1 MEASQKALEPF
12 YPERMASR
20 ILGECHA
27 VPCRAMSCCAVLC
40 CAVLCCAVLCCA
52 VRGGLRMLCVSQLA
66 VTTYLHVSLR
76 A

>member
-20 ILGECHA
+20 ILGAMPCRA
-27 VPCRAMSCCAVLC
+27 VPCRAVLC
-40 CAVLCCAVLCCA
+40 CAVLCCAA
-52 VRGGLRMLCVSQLA
+52 RGGLRMLCISQLA
-66 VTTYLHVSLR
+66 VTTYLHPSLR